1 MRTRSYVTLFLICGL
16 AMSTWATAEVLR
28 SPGDQRPRPP
38 SGQRRAPQAAEIEPA
53 ELLESFDKIVELI
66 WTDEEEDAWKNA
78 RTDEQKQGF
87 IVSFWESRDPTPDTE
102 DNEFR
107 DLYLARVVTAK
118 QRFGNE
124 GKEGYETARGQF
136 FLIYGGNAIRE
147 QQVNRPQQ
155 GAITGADNEDP
166 MAAANRELSTGGG
179 VTLIWYLDTSINPF
193 LEGKEDVTFAQQYG
207 SVYNRTTRGIEL
219 SQEAFLA
226 NRDVQDYFAARLADP
241 NYQMVAA
248 GAGGLARGS
257 GGAPG
262 ASPITTAMQELMEQ
276 GVKRQDL
283 GLYFDHAFIPA
294 PEGNT
299 FAIVAFEVD
308 KMGLTFVGS
317 QGVEAPA
324 DMRAFGFIV
333 DESPEEGPQVLHQI
347 NSEFAVTPYEGTAD
361 SSRTRSFGITLP
373 PGTYR
378 LAWGVMDE
386 GSQRITTMSEPLE
399 VPSFATGEMK
409 LTTVF
414 MYKPPM
420 RREVDA
426 IEVGKLYDGA
436 RIGSVSLDM
445 DIDNEFE
452 RDDTLELLYFIL
464 GVNPDPST
472 QQPNIEIDYRILEA
486 NSGTSIA
493 RLPTQSLNIV
503 AIGQPIPL
511 SSVEQIEAGG
521 SYTLEIVV
529 RDLVSGGELTH
540 EIPFVVAAEDPV
552 Q

>member
-1 MRTRSYVTLFLICGL
+1 MRMKTFVACLSICGL
-16 AMSTWATAEVLR
+16 AMTSWATAEL
-28 SPGDQRPRPP
+28 SQRPGGQDTRPP
-38 SGQRRAPQAAEIEPA
+38 SGQRRAPQATQIEPQ
-53 ELLESFDKIVELI
+53 ELLENFDKIVELI

-78 RTDEQKQGF
+78 RTDEQKQAF
-87 IVSFWESRDPTPDTE
+87 IVSFWEGRDPTPDTE

-107 DLYLARVVTAK
+107 DLYMARAVTAK

-147 QQVNRPQQ
+147 QQINRPQQ

-166 MAAANRELSTGGG
+166 MAAANRELSTGQG
-179 VTLIWYLDTSINPF
+179 VTLIWFLDTSINPF

-207 SVYNRTTRGIEL
+207 SVFNRTTRGIEL

-226 NRDVQDYFAARLADP
+226 NRDVQEFIAARLADP
-241 NYQMVAA
+241 NFQMVAA
-248 GAGGLARGS
+248 GAGGLTRGG

-276 GVKRQDL
+276 GLTRQDL
-283 GLYFDHAFIPA
+283 GLYSNHAFIPA

-308 KMGLTFVGS
+308 KQGLTFVGS
-317 QGVEAPA
+317 LGVEAPA
-324 DMRAFGFIV
+324 DMRVFGFIV
-333 DESPEEGPQVLHQI
+333 DEAPEEGPQVLHQI

-386 GSQRITTMSEPLE
+386 GSQRITTVNEPLE
-399 VPSFATGEMK
+399 VPSFVTGEMM
-409 LTTVF
+409 LTSVF

-420 RREVDA
+420 KREIDA

-452 RDDTLELLYFIL
+452 RDDTLELLYFVM
-464 GVNPDPST
+464 GVSPDPST
-472 QQPNIEIDYRILEA
+472 QQPQIEIDYRILEA
-486 NSGTSIA
+486 NTGVSIA
-493 RLPTQSLNIV
+493 RLPTQALNIV

-511 SSVEQIEAGG
+511 ANVEQIEAGG

-529 RDLVSGGELTH
+529 RDLTSGGELTH
-540 EIPFVVAAEDPV
+540 EIPFIVAAEDPV